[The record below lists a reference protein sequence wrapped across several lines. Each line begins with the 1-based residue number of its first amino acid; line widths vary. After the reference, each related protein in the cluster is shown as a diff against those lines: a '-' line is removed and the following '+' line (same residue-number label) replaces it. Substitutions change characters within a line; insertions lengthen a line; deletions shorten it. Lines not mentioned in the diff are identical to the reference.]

1 MKGIQFV
8 VDDKGRQTAVVIDL
22 KKHKLI
28 WEDFF
33 DGLMAESRQKE
44 QSFSY
49 EQYRNNRLNLNP
61 ELES

>member
-8 VDDKGRQTAVVIDL
+8 IDDKGRKTAVVIDL
-22 KKHKLI
+22 KKYKLI

-33 DGLMAESRQKE
+33 DGLMVESRQKE

-61 ELES
+61 EVES